1 MANYQFVNLRFNMDK
16 EEEKE
21 LYIKLNT
28 RNRAGHVKTIIKKF
42 FLLDD
47 ENLMKKVELKSIIR
61 EIMDN
66 EMDIKKDKKII
77 QSDSL
82 IQSGI
87 KIIVG
92 GSEKQIWVSY

>member
-16 EEEKE
+16 EDEKE
-21 LYIKLNT
+21 LYSKLNPN
-28 RNRAGHVKTIIKKF
+28 NRAGHVKNMIKKF

-47 ENLMKKVELKSIIR
+47 ENLMKKIELKSIIK

-66 EMDIKKDKKII
+66 EMDIKKDKNII
-77 QSDSL
+77 QSDY
-82 IQSGI
+82 INKSGI

-92 GSEKQIWVSY
+92 GSEKQL